1 MLEIWFHSSS
11 LKGYYPVDSH
21 NSHGYWMK
29 QKSIKGIYST
39 SVANSQVWKQ
49 RGRLLQK
56 LGRDLRRREFSDIVY
71 TGLYLDHCV
80 NIVHESMYMFIHLP
94 IPIRSWEQCVAMKF
108 YNPLYLVRM
117 TNRYLAVII
126 GKSNTTVAD
135 WLGFLG
141 QLTRNITMILF
152 TIRTDTLTH
161 LFYC

>member
-1 MLEIWFHSSS
+1 MATEWSRSP
-11 LKGYYPVDSH
+11 LKGYTV
-21 NSHGYWMK
+21 
-29 QKSIKGIYST
+29 
-39 SVANSQVWKQ
+39 QV
-49 RGRLLQK
+49 LLTRKFGSKEYAFCRNLAEICGGENFQI
-56 LGRDLRRREFSDIVY
+56 LC

-80 NIVHESMYMFIHLP
+80 NSVHESLYMFIHLP
-94 IPIRSWEQCVAMKF
+94 IPGLLIRSWEQCVAMKF

-117 TNRYLAVII
+117 MNRFLAVII

-161 LFYC
+161 LFCC